1 MLERRWLARTTGRGI
16 VGGSVMAR
24 VAQLSIE
31 AETPAPRRS
40 SARGAL
46 TVMGGTLA
54 SRATGLLREVL
65 VIALFPVWASDAFR
79 LAWTVPNLFR
89 ELLAEGALTNAFIP
103 IYQRLRG
110 PDRRHFAGAMLS
122 VLALANAAL
131 LALALVA
138 APWIVDLLLARDS
151 NVERELAVQMVRI
164 TFPVLFAIS
173 LSALAMGVLHAEER
187 FFAPAWAPVVL
198 NLVAIAAML
207 AFPGEAHWLAL
218 GVVLG
223 GVGQALVQWPAMW
236 RAGVLPAAGRVWH
249 AAVPLALGLMAPFA
263 FTTGARQILN
273 VVAQRIV
280 SNEALFPA
288 GAVTAYALSTMLFSL
303 VLGLFAIS
311 PAMAYYARLGNL
323 AAEGAADFAATLE
336 AGTRFILLLTLP
348 AGAATYVFAEPAVRT
363 VFGLLRPAAGQG
375 VAIELAVLALAPL
388 GIALPAAG
396 LVNFLLRPFFVR
408 QQVVAPVASSAGFT
422 LFTALLFVALAPRLG
437 IAGVSWG
444 TAVAMTLQAL
454 VLLLWLRRA
463 EGLDVRA
470 IGLQVVRVSAAAVV
484 AVVLARYLSLRLVEA
499 LELSSWF
506 ASATLVAA
514 GGAITIVAFAAL
526 AYLLRVPE
534 LRRGHRSEGGT
545 TKR

>member
-1 MLERRWLARTTGRGI
+1 M

-24 VAQLSIE
+24 VTPSSSESE
-31 AETPAPRRS
+31 APEPLRRS

-54 SRATGLLREVL
+54 SRTTGLLREVL
-65 VIALFPVWASDAFR
+65 LVALFPVWASDAFR

-103 IYQRLRG
+103 IYQRLQG
-110 PDRRHFAGAMLS
+110 GDRRAFAGAMLS
-122 VLALANAAL
+122 VLALANGVL
-131 LALALVA
+131 LALALA
-138 APWIVDLLLARDS
+138 GAPWIVDLLLARDA
-151 NVERELAVQMVRI
+151 NVDRELAVQMVRL

-173 LSALAMGVLHAEER
+173 LSALAMGVLNAEER
-187 FFAPAWAPVVL
+187 FFAPAWAPVLL
-198 NLVAIAAML
+198 NLTAIAAML
-207 AFPGEAHWLAL
+207 AFPGEAQWLAL

-223 GVGQALVQWPAMW
+223 GALQALVQWPAMW
-236 RAGVLPAAGRVWH
+236 RAGVLPALGRSWH
-249 AAVPLALGLMAPFA
+249 AAVPLALALMAPFA

-323 AAEGAADFAATLE
+323 AAEGAPDFGATLE

-348 AGAATYVFAEPAVRT
+348 AGAATFVFAEPAVRT
-363 VFGLLRPAAGQG
+363 VFGLLRPAAGQD
-375 VAIELAVLALAPL
+375 VAIALAALALAPL
-388 GIALPAAG
+388 GIALPGAG

-408 QQVVAPVASSAGFT
+408 QRVIAPVALSAGFT
-422 LFTALLFVALAPRLG
+422 LLTALSFVLLAPRLG
-437 IAGVSWG
+437 IAGISWG
-444 TAVAMTLQAL
+444 TALAMTLQAL

-463 EGLDVRA
+463 EGLDLRA
-470 IGLQVVRVSAAAVV
+470 VLRQVLRVGGAAAAAV
-484 AVVLARYLSLRLVEA
+484 AAARWAAQGLVEPVEFA
-499 LELSSWF
+499 PWL
-506 ASATLVAA
+506 ASAALVALGGTVTLLVFA
-514 GGAITIVAFAAL
+514 GL
-526 AYLLRVPE
+526 AYLLCVPE
-534 LRRGHRSEGGT
+534 LRRCRRPRGGT
-545 TKR
+545 GER